1 MGVGVVEKK
10 VPVTVAVET
19 GAAVVEVKAPV
30 VDDGGKFGEVVEV
43 GEDIIPAEVV
53 ETEVDVEVA
62 VAV

>member
-1 MGVGVVEKK
+1 M
-10 VPVTVAVET
+10 AVET

-43 GEDIIPAEVV
+43 GEDVIPAEVV
-53 ETEVDVEVA
+53 ETDVDVEVA